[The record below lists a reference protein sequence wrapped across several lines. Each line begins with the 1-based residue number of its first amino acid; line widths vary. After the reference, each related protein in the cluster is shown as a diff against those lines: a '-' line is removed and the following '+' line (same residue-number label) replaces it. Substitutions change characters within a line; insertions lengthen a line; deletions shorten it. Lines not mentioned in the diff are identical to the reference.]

1 MSYIIGID
9 GGGTKTEAIAYTLEG
24 QQLCR
29 ALTGFGN
36 VLMDKKE
43 AIKNIIT
50 AIDECNLK
58 IANSL
63 ENNNCLAIY
72 LGIAGG
78 ESEEVNSFVTRALSD
93 KYGVKV
99 KLVNDAVIALAALLK
114 GEDGILT
121 ISGTGSISYGI
132 SQGKIKTAG
141 GWGHL
146 LGDEGSGYFIAI
158 EALKLMALDEDMDK
172 KVSNLS
178 KELLRA
184 MRVDNRKDIINFV
197 YNQTKREIAALVPVV
212 VSLAQQGDSEA
223 IEILKRGGRELAK
236 TTLIVYE
243 SLDFKGHVA
252 IGIKGS
258 ILTKVSMVREEFENT
273 LKERIGEFTIV
284 NEEVSPTLGSYYMAL
299 KELVNLTV

>member
-29 ALTGFGN
+29 ALTGFSN
-36 VLMDKKE
+36 VLMDKNE

-99 KLVNDAVIALAALLK
+99 KVVNDAVIAIAALLK

-121 ISGTGSISYGI
+121 ISGTGSISYGV

-141 GWGHL
+141 GWGR
-146 LGDEGSGYFIAI
+146 S
-158 EALKLMALDEDMDK
+158 
-172 KVSNLS
+172 SW
-178 KELLRA
+178 R
-184 MRVDNRKDIINFV
+184 
-197 YNQTKREIAALVPVV
+197 
-212 VSLAQQGDSEA
+212 
-223 IEILKRGGRELAK
+223 
-236 TTLIVYE
+236 
-243 SLDFKGHVA
+243 
-252 IGIKGS
+252 
-258 ILTKVSMVREEFENT
+258 
-273 LKERIGEFTIV
+273 
-284 NEEVSPTLGSYYMAL
+284 
-299 KELVNLTV
+299 